1 MAKNLVK
8 FSDMIGEIE
17 INGFVIMTDKEVE
30 NYEHMATSIL
40 WPFVFKIG
48 EDELEYSSGEDLLS
62 RMDFIEISN
71 EETKTLKR
79 LFNNEFGVFVTE
91 VFLADI
97 IGDEFDDDEFDDED
111 DDEDYYGDDSKNYD
125 DESDDIY

>member
-79 LFNNEFGVFVTE
+79 LFNNEFGVFVAE

>member
-1 MAKNLVK
+1 MAKNLVT
-8 FSDMIGEIE
+8 FNDMIDEIE

-71 EETKTLKR
+71 EEAKTIKR
-79 LFNNEFGVFVTE
+79 LFNDEFGVFVNE
-91 VFLADI
+91 VFLAEI
-97 IGDEFDDDEFDDED
+97 IGDEEFDDEFDDDD
-111 DDEDYYGDDSKNYD
+111 DDDDYYGDDSKNYD

>member
-1 MAKNLVK
+1 MAKNLVT
-8 FSDMIGEIE
+8 FNDMIDEIE

-71 EETKTLKR
+71 EEAKTIKR
-79 LFNNEFGVFVTE
+79 LFNDGFGVFVNE
-91 VFLADI
+91 VFLAEI
-97 IGDEFDDDEFDDED
+97 IGDEEFDDEFDDDD
-111 DDEDYYGDDSKNYD
+111 DDDDYYGDDSKNYD

>member
-1 MAKNLVK
+1 MAKNLVT
-8 FSDMIGEIE
+8 FSDVIDEIE

-48 EDELEYSSGEDLLS
+48 EDELEYSSGDDLLS
-62 RMDFIEISN
+62 RMDFTEITN
-71 EETKTLKR
+71 EEAKALKR
-79 LFNNEFGVFVTE
+79 LFNDEFGVFVNE
-91 VFLADI
+91 SFLAEI
-97 IGDEFDDDEFDDED
+97 IGDEEFDDEFDDDD
-111 DDEDYYGDDSKNYD
+111 DDEDYYDDDSKNYD